1 MTNKI
6 NKLYQLGDYLNAI
19 NYTKKDLMDTY
30 DEGWKKKYPAYII
43 NRCLSMFWD
52 TIESASHMNSFH
64 FLDNDVQF
72 QFLIN
77 SVRKKRRFGGK
88 WLKQSELENLQYVKE
103 YFGYGN
109 EKAREA
115 LNILTEKQI
124 EDIKEALNKGG
135 RKK

>member
-1 MTNKI
+1 MAYELKEYLKSI
-6 NKLYQLGDYLNAI
+6 NESKQ
-19 NYTKKDLMDTY
+19 DLMNTN
-30 DEGWKKKYPAYII
+30 DEAWAKKYPAYIV

-52 TIESASHMNSFH
+52 TLPQANEMNGYH
-64 FLDNDVQF
+64 FLDNKVQF

-77 SVRKKRRFGGK
+77 SVRKKKRFGGR
-88 WLKQSELENLQYVKE
+88 WLKQSKLKDLEYVKE

-124 EDIKEALNKGG
+124 EDIKLSLEKGG
-135 RKK
+135 RNK